1 MPPAAAPTRGRTQA
15 LWRVRLGSALRTILA
30 CTIVACTTLYGPAPL
45 RHLLTYP
52 AFSYVTTI
60 LIVSDA
66 TLGDALRGFWHA
78 LFAIVQVLILSVL
91 SLRILGPAR
100 FNNGLAAV
108 AVAINAFLVAVPE
121 STSFISKRIA
131 FGQIVIVYVGAVVH
145 GTQTGSFMHPV
156 HVASSTALGA
166 LASVLAMLFPYPH
179 LAYFEERKT
188 RRLYADNGWGR
199 LKNLLDAFFA
209 QNNTAMLDL
218 ISQAKFL
225 SKTGAKLLKRI
236 QDNKEGVLWERPQRK
251 FLKRSCIDP
260 VEKLQL
266 MEIPIRGMEM
276 ALANSHISGTN
287 STDTNSM
294 MNEELREVLGCLR
307 VQLGQKFEQAKG
319 SVPFDS
325 TTATETMEEHLDKYL
340 WKFQSNPITQEEL
353 PILFFLYSAGLLH
366 GLTNAQ
372 IPDTEEST
380 DLEKQALMLSFKRT
394 WTILDMLP
402 TSQSLVFAFK
412 CSLSLGFAV
421 LFGLM
426 YDKENGYWSGL
437 TIAISFATGRQPT
450 FAVANARAQGTA
462 MGSVYGIL
470 CSYIFQRFEDLR
482 LLTLIPWI
490 VFTSFLMHSRMYGQ
504 GGGISAVLGALLIL
518 GRKNYGR
525 PSEFAIARIVEAC
538 IGLTCFLVV
547 EILLNPARAATLAK
561 SELSGSLEALQ
572 DWFSNMI
579 PCRSQKN
586 MRGSIFLALREKQNK
601 LKTNVKQLEK
611 FIAEAELEPNFW
623 FLPFHGSCY
632 GKLLA
637 SLSKMMDLLTI
648 VAYQIEFLSQVRKI
662 IGVDIKELWESIDD
676 DLELFKKKV
685 GSSLKCL
692 KKLTSIKTLAA
703 LEKELQK
710 KIVSHDAELGKSAN
724 ANALRLLCTDEEEV
738 DGILSSFL
746 QHLNEETN
754 KIYANEC
761 EKKLK
766 SQMVLCLGG
775 LGFCIG
781 SLMRETME
789 IEKEIKELLKWEN
802 PSSHVNLNEISCK
815 INILNR

>member
-1 MPPAAAPTRGRTQA
+1 MPPAAAPRRDRTQA

-45 RHLLTYP
+45 RNLLTYP

-78 LFAIVQVLILSVL
+78 LFATVQVLILSVL
-91 SLRILGPAR
+91 SLRIVGPAR
-100 FNNGLAAV
+100 FTNGLAAV

-121 STSFISKRIA
+121 STPLISKRIA

-145 GTQTGSFMHPV
+145 GAQTGSFMHPV

-179 LAYFEERKT
+179 LAYFVERKT
-188 RRLYADNGWGR
+188 RLLYAENGLER

-209 QNNTAMLDL
+209 QNNAAYMLDL
-218 ISQAKFL
+218 IISQAKFL
-225 SKTGAKLLKRI
+225 SKTGAKLLQRI

-276 ALANSHISGTN
+276 ALANSTN
-287 STDTNSM
+287 TDSM
-294 MNEELREVLGCLR
+294 MNEELREVLGCLK

-353 PILFFLYSAGLLH
+353 PILFFLYCAGRLLH
-366 GLTNAQ
+366 GSTNAR

-482 LLTLIPWI
+482 LLPLIPWI

-504 GGGISAVLGALLIL
+504 GGGISAVIGALLIL

-525 PSEFAIARIVEAC
+525 PSEFAIARLTEAC
-538 IGLTCFLVV
+538 IGLICFLVV
-547 EILLNPARAATLAK
+547 EILLNPARAASLAK

-579 PCRSQKN
+579 PCHSQKN
-586 MRGSIFLALREKQNK
+586 MRGSTSLALREKQNK

-648 VAYQIEFLSQVRKI
+648 VAYQIEFLSQVPKI
-662 IGVDIKELWESIDD
+662 FGVDIKELWESD
-676 DLELFKKKV
+676 DLQLFKKKV

-692 KKLTSIKTLAA
+692 KKLTSIKSLAA

-724 ANALRLLCTDEEEV
+724 ANALRLLCTDEQEV
-738 DGILSSFL
+738 DSILSSIL
-746 QHLNEETN
+746 QHLNEETD

-761 EKKLK
+761 EKQLK
-766 SQMVLCLGG
+766 SQIVLCLSG

-789 IEKEIKELLKWEN
+789 IEREIKELVKWEN
-802 PSSHVNLNEISCK
+802 LLSHVNLNEISCK

>member
-1 MPPAAAPTRGRTQA
+1 MPLAAAPRRDRTQA

-78 LFAIVQVLILSVL
+78 LFATVQVLILSVL
-91 SLRILGPAR
+91 SLWIVGPAR
-100 FNNGLAAV
+100 FTNGLAAV

-121 STSFISKRIA
+121 STPLISKRIA
-131 FGQIVIVYVGAVVH
+131 FGQIVIVYVGAVVQ
-145 GTQTGSFMHPV
+145 GAQTGSFMHPV

-179 LAYFEERKT
+179 LAYFVERKT
-188 RRLYADNGWGR
+188 RLLYAENGLER

-209 QNNTAMLDL
+209 QNNAAMLDPI

-225 SKTGAKLLKRI
+225 SKTGAKLLQRI

-276 ALANSHISGTN
+276 ALANS
-287 STDTNSM
+287 TDTDSM
-294 MNEELREVLGCLR
+294 MNEELREVLGCLK

-353 PILFFLYSAGLLH
+353 PILFFLYCAGLLLH
-366 GLTNAQ
+366 GSTNAQ

-380 DLEKQALMLSFKRT
+380 DLEKQELMLSFKRT

-402 TSQSLVFAFK
+402 TSQR
-412 CSLSLGFAV
+412 
-421 LFGLM
+421 
-426 YDKENGYWSGL
+426 
-437 TIAISFATGRQPT
+437 RQPT
-450 FAVANARAQGTA
+450 FAVTNARAQGTA

-482 LLTLIPWI
+482 LLPLIPWI

-504 GGGISAVLGALLIL
+504 GGGISAVIGALLIL

-525 PSEFAIARIVEAC
+525 PSEFAIARITEAC
-538 IGLTCFLVV
+538 IGLICFLVV
-547 EILLNPARAATLAK
+547 EILLNPERAATLAK

-572 DWFSNMI
+572 DWFSKMI
-579 PCRSQKN
+579 PCHSQKN
-586 MRGSIFLALREKQNK
+586 MRVSTFLALREKQNK

-637 SLSKMMDLLTI
+637 SLSKMTDLLTI
-648 VAYQIEFLSQVRKI
+648 VAYQIEFLSQVPKI
-662 IGVDIKELWESIDD
+662 FGVDIKELWESIDD
-676 DLELFKKKV
+676 DLQLFKKKV

-692 KKLTSIKTLAA
+692 KKLTSIPSLVA

-710 KIVSHDAELGKSAN
+710 KIVSHDAELGKS

-746 QHLNEETN
+746 QHLNEETD

-766 SQMVLCLGG
+766 SQIVLCLSG

-781 SLMRETME
+781 NLMRETME
-789 IEKEIKELLKWEN
+789 IEKEVKELMKWEN